1 MLKRNILND
10 VVENEVDDYEDD
22 YRTLQFKLIC
32 LSLSLSLD
40 NSFASGSHE
49 YNKQLFSPWSWV
61 CELHAFAAGMHH
73 KAILFLTNVLKS
85 H

>member
-1 MLKRNILND
+1 MIYAENILND
-10 VVENEVDDYEDD
+10 VVENAVDDYEDD

-32 LSLSLSLD
+32 LPYHFFLRLAWIQQTII
-40 NSFASGSHE
+40 F
-49 YNKQLFSPWSWV
+49 PWSWV

-73 KAILFLTNVLKS
+73 KAILYFLTNVLKS